1 MLRSTVS
8 RGIKFKLLLS
18 VDTRPHQRS
27 PYAASLQYA
36 RMRRR
41 QLRGTPRC
49 TTEHLL
55 SDRKGPAGL
64 SLQVYPLRK
73 RQRVVQVYAEISDSA
88 VHLRVTEQKLN
99 GPQVAGLLVDLRNL
113 RPAHRVGPVSA
124 RLETYRC
131 NPATEDAG
139 ILPRRQMHAVVQTAR
154 P

>member
-1 MLRSTVS
+1 MSISEALVELPLMLRSTVS

-73 RQRVVQVYAEISDSA
+73 RQRVVQVTP
-88 VHLRVTEQKLN
+88 R
-99 GPQVAGLLVDLRNL
+99 
-113 RPAHRVGPVSA
+113 
-124 RLETYRC
+124 YR
-131 NPATEDAG
+131 TVLS
-139 ILPRRQMHAVVQTAR
+139 IFV
-154 P
+154 